1 MFTSLAKRASGSAHF
16 LKSAT
21 HNNIRNQNHRILRNN
36 NSCSSTVVSL
46 NSIRHQSSSS
56 SSRDNDN
63 SNNQDIEPISSNEVP
78 INASIEL
85 HRVDLAHG
93 SFFAMHRPLLGIAN
107 GPMFASHNSQFHEED
122 YEGKFFLHP
131 VDDLVNYFS
140 TLHPH
145 TPPSPM
151 IQPTLATPTAT
162 AWASMPPSMPD
173 AEIAVEEFLRL
184 VEDKQTLQAQQ
195 EDEHDRKQSSATTAS
210 TTAGNMD
217 GIDEGSITTKSIL
230 DPMLQDESTAMHM
243 TSVLRKRRIKMRKHK
258 YKKLRKRTRAL
269 RKKLGK

>member
-1 MFTSLAKRASGSAHF
+1 MFTRLTKRASGPAQ
-16 LKSAT
+16 LLRTAT
-21 HNNIRNQNHRILRNN
+21 HHNNIRNRFNN
-36 NSCSSTVVSL
+36 NSAAVVSC

-107 GPMFASHNSQFHEED
+107 GPMFANNNHNQQYEED
-122 YEGKFFLHP
+122 YEDP

-140 TLHPH
+140 TLHPYS
-145 TPPSPM
+145 PPGPM
-151 IQPTLATPTAT
+151 IQPTLVTPTAT
-162 AWASMPPSMPD
+162 AWASMAPSMPD
-173 AEIAVEEFLRL
+173 AELAVEEFLSL
-184 VEDKQTLQAQQ
+184 VEDKQALQDQQQQQQ
-195 EDEHDRKQSSATTAS
+195 EEEALRKEVAATA
-210 TTAGNMD
+210 TAGNME
-217 GIDEGSITTKSIL
+217 GVDEGSITANSIL
-230 DPMLQDESTAMHM
+230 DPMLQNESNAMHM

>member
-1 MFTSLAKRASGSAHF
+1 MFTRLIKRASGPAQF
-16 LKSAT
+16 FRTAT
-21 HNNIRNQNHRILRNN
+21 HHNNIRNRILPINN
-36 NSCSSTVVSL
+36 INHGAVISF

-63 SNNQDIEPISSNEVP
+63 SNNQDIEPISSNDVP

-107 GPMFASHNSQFHEED
+107 GPMFANN
-122 YEGKFFLHP
+122 P

-140 TLHPH
+140 TLHPYS
-145 TPPSPM
+145 PPSPM
-151 IQPTLATPTAT
+151 IQTALVTPTAT
-162 AWASMPPSMPD
+162 AWASMAPSMPD
-173 AEIAVEEFLRL
+173 AELAVEEFLRL
-184 VEDKQTLQAQQ
+184 VEDKQILQEQQ
-195 EDEHDRKQSSATTAS
+195 KEEGLRKQSAATIA
-210 TTAGNMD
+210 AGNMD
-217 GIDEGSITTKSIL
+217 GIDEGSITANSIL
-230 DPMLQDESTAMHM
+230 DPVLQDGSNAMHM